1 MTQAPEIQG
10 LGDWRP
16 LARGGLA
23 VVWEAR
29 ELASDRLV
37 AVKVYQRDLYEED
50 PRHFARES
58 AAAWRLGP
66 HPRIVTASA
75 AGMLPASSPKAT
87 FCAAVRH
94 GRSRSSWN
102 M

>member
-1 MTQAPEIQG
+1 MTHVPEIQG

-37 AVKVYQRDLYEED
+37 AVKVYQVSTCF
-50 PRHFARES
+50 PAAITARFHGPC
-58 AAAWRLGP
+58 RLFG
-66 HPRIVTASA
+66 
-75 AGMLPASSPKAT
+75 KAL
-87 FCAAVRH
+87 
-94 GRSRSSWN
+94 
-102 M
+102 